1 MLLYLVQHGEA
12 KQKEEDPSRGLSD
25 KGKNNA
31 EKMSGYLSKRS
42 ILLDEIFHSG
52 KLRAEE
58 TADIFAESLKPVQ
71 GVAKANGLLP
81 LDNPGL
87 FHEKLLEMESNI
99 MIVGHLPHLGRL
111 ASLLLCGDTKRH
123 VVSFQMAG
131 VICFARDTNGLW
143 SIEWMIT
150 PDVVI

>member
-12 KQKEEDPSRGLSD
+12 KQKEEDPSRGLTI
-25 KGKNNA
+25 KGKNDA

-42 ILLDEIFHSG
+42 IRVDEIFHSG

-71 GVAKANGLLP
+71 GVAKVNGLLP
-81 LDNPGL
+81 LDSPAL
-87 FHEKLLEMESNI
+87 FHEKLLGMERSI

-111 ASLLLCGDTKRH
+111 ASLLLCGDIERH

-131 VICFARDTNGLW
+131 VVCLARDLNGLW
-143 SIEWMIT
+143 SMQWMIT